1 MIDMPQLVGEVGDL
15 PPIQIRSGLGLPAV
29 RQMPRRLTNDEQQ
42 VLVTCPIE
50 RISEQRFE
58 RAVGKRLPYQQDRL
72 FHVPR
77 TLDGVEGHQKT
88 ST

>member
-42 VLVTCPIE
+42 VLVTCPIQ

-58 RAVGKRLPYQQDRL
+58 RAVGERLPYQQDRL
-72 FHVPR
+72 FYVLR